1 MAKRKRRWAVQA
13 GPGEFSPRAAALA
26 AQIRGEDTFE
36 WPAEPTH
43 RAHIFGVTDAPY
55 AVEVEFVRD
64 SEGEFVPVGVAV
76 RRTFPT
82 SRRKKGTQY
91 PFAEGV
97 EPAAVSAV
105 DLREIPFGRVIRAA
119 ITAVRQPDPTDERRD
134 ELERIL
140 VPRGGPQRGR
150 SVKFYRAIAVAARE
164 FQKRGLSPA
173 KEIAR
178 RNGVSENLVHQWL
191 HVARRQH
198 GFNGE

>member
-1 MAKRKRRWAVQA
+1 MAKRKRWVVQA
-13 GPGEFSPRAAALA
+13 GPGEFSSDPGVLAFA
-26 AQIRGEDTFE
+26 AQTRGEDTFE
-36 WPAEPTH
+36 WPAEPTD
-43 RAHIFGVTDAPY
+43 RARFWGVTDDPY
-55 AVEVEFVRD
+55 LVEVEFVRD
-64 SEGEFVPVGVAV
+64 SEGELVPVGVLV

-82 SRRKKGTQY
+82 SRRKKGRHY

-97 EPAAVSAV
+97 EPEAVQAT

-119 ITAVRQPDPTDERRD
+119 TTAARQPDPTDERRN

-150 SVKFYRAIAVAARE
+150 SVKFYREIAEAARE
-164 FQKRGLSPA
+164 FEKRGLSPA

-178 RNGVSENLVHQWL
+178 RKSVSENLVHQWL

-198 GFNGE
+198 RFDG